1 MSGNTITPF
10 RLPQRATLAY
20 PVRVQIGPLKLESNL
35 FLSPLAGYT
44 NLPFRLVVREI
55 GGVGLCTT
63 DLVNARSLIEK
74 NPKAFKLIETSAAD
88 APLAVQLFGSVP
100 EEMRDAASYLESIGV
115 HSIDI
120 NMGCPV
126 KKVCKVGGG
135 SAMMTELDKTSA
147 LVRGM
152 VNAVKIPVT
161 VKMRLGWDD
170 ENLTAPDLAC
180 ALEDAGVAAIFVH
193 GRTREQGF
201 GGTVNL
207 AGIRKVVEAVKDIP
221 VIGNGDIVTPQ
232 AAKKMLDETGC
243 AGVSIGRGAFYDPWI
258 FQRTRQFLKS
268 CSSGRESAL
277 IPNSTAENNE
287 PTHVGCHENNGELP
301 PEPPFAERVR
311 VMNRHL
317 DLMVEVFGE
326 ELGCRMFRKVAPW
339 YARRFGPCHEFNKRV
354 VQVSTRAEFQDVLEN
369 YIRWRQQFLDEHG
382 ELLPRFQQ
390 PPMVASFMRD
400 EPASTQREQIPVP
413 KGPVEVW

>member
-1 MSGNTITPF
+1 M
-10 RLPQRATLAY
+10 
-20 PVRVQIGPLKLESNL
+20 QIGSLKLKSNL

-55 GGVGLCTT
+55 GGLGLCTT
-63 DLVNARSLIEK
+63 DLVNARSLLEK

-100 EEMRDAASYLESIGV
+100 EEMRDAAVYLESTGV

-126 KKVCKVGGG
+126 KKVVKIGGG
-135 SAMMTELDKTSA
+135 SAMMTELDKTAA
-147 LVRGM
+147 LVKGM

-170 ENLTAPDLAC
+170 DNLTAPDLAR
-180 ALEDAGVAAIFVH
+180 ALEVVGVAAIFVH
-193 GRTREQGF
+193 GRTRAQGF

-207 AGIRKVVEAVKDIP
+207 AGIRKVVEAVRTIP
-221 VIGNGDIVTPQ
+221 VIGNGDIVSPQ

-258 FQRTRQFLKS
+258 FKRTLEYLKF

-277 IPNSTAENNE
+277 NNPGLTSGILDRGIQNE
-287 PTHVGCHENNGELP
+287 PPHVGCYAGLP
-301 PEPPFAERVR
+301 PEPSFAERVH

-317 DLMVEVFGE
+317 DLMVEIFGE

-339 YARRFGPCHEFNKRV
+339 YSKRFGPCHEFNKKVVRV
-354 VQVSTRAEFQDVLEN
+354 ATKAQFQEVLSN
-369 YIRWRQQFLDEHG
+369 YIRWRQQFLDERG
-382 ELLPRFQQ
+382 DLLARFQ
-390 PPMVASFMRD
+390 PAPLVASFMRD
-400 EPASTQREQIPVP
+400 PAATTREHIPVP